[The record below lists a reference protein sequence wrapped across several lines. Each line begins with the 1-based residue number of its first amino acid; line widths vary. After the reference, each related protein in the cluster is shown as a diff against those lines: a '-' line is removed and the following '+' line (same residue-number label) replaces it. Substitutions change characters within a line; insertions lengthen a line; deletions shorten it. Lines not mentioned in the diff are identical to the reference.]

1 MRETT
6 VKFKRGMVTGLFSFF
21 ALICVHP
28 FTARYPSPVTAAFAG
43 GACAFVG
50 TQLGSWLYR
59 P

>member
-6 VKFKRGMVTGLFSFF
+6 VKFKRGMFTALFSCV

-28 FTARYPSPVTAAFAG
+28 FTARYPSLGIAAFAG

-50 TQLGSWLYR
+50 TQPASCLFR

>member
-6 VKFKRGMVTGLFSFF
+6 VKFKHGMFTGLFSGV
-21 ALICVHP
+21 ALFCVHP
-28 FTARYPSPVTAAFAG
+28 FTARYPSLGIVAFAG

-50 TQLGSWLYR
+50 TQLANWLYR

>member
-6 VKFKRGMVTGLFSFF
+6 VKFKRGMFTALFSCV

-28 FTARYPSPVTAAFAG
+28 FTARYPWLGIAAFAG

-50 TQLGSWLYR
+50 TQLASWLFR

>member
-1 MRETT
+1 MREAT
-6 VKFKRGMVTGLFSFF
+6 VKFKRGMFTGLFTFV

-28 FTARYPSPVTAAFAG
+28 FTARYPSLGIAAFAG

-50 TQLGSWLYR
+50 TQLASWLYR